1 MSLMTQQI
9 RSYSIEIR
17 DRSAD
22 RATIFTFVDIT
33 AEELR
38 IVITEFRRLVTEMAG
53 ATVINLL
60 ASARS

>member
-38 IVITEFRRLVTEMAG
+38 IVITEFRRLLTEMAG
-53 ATVINLL
+53 AIVINLL